1 MAGHSLS
8 RRRFLET
15 GGIGA
20 AGAAALAASGCFTDG
35 DDGGSP
41 MPLRPEEVNTL
52 LIVTDSTRSDY
63 IGAYGG
69 SELATTPNIDALAK
83 EGIRFTRPR
92 PESMPTVPVR
102 RALLTGHR
110 SFPFRDWK
118 LEDKMPPFPGWN
130 GIPEGRPTFPEVMRR
145 RGITTAYVTDNPFLI
160 GPRFTDF
167 RRSLDVS
174 EPLYIQ
180 GEYRNSY
187 NRPLPRGVLA
197 SDAEVARYL
206 LPGLAGTSNSEKL
219 REYVGLNIA
228 MGRRREKQY
237 AAARVIGDAMRL
249 LPRLKR
255 KRPFFLGVDAFD
267 PHEAFD
273 PPPSYKRR
281 FGPDHGVEPIL
292 PFKSPFS
299 RVTDID
305 VTDEQIARVRQLY
318 AAEMTFVDAWIGRL
332 LNKLDDEGLAEST
345 AVVYVSDH
353 GVYLGE
359 RGLLGKYA
367 PAIHRE
373 IYDVPWIMRHPER
386 RRSGDTSDWFA
397 SPHDVAPTLLG
408 FHGMRA
414 TGSMNGEDLSVLF
427 HDRQPPPR
435 PNWTTS
441 YSSAVGAG
449 DGRYLLISDNQG
461 ENRRLFDTQKD
472 PRELRDIA
480 SAKPRVVQRLWRNIV
495 DDAGGSMPVFG
506 EEGVVKG

>member
-1 MAGHSLS
+1 VGRHLVT
-8 RRRFLET
+8 RRRLLQA
-15 GGIGA
+15 GGTS
-20 AGAAALAASGCFTDG
+20 AAALAASGCFLDG
-35 DDGGSP
+35 DEDGRSP
-41 MPLRPEEVNTL
+41 LPLRPEEINTL
-52 LIVTDSTRSDY
+52 LIVTDSTRADY

-69 SELATTPNIDALAK
+69 GRLAETPNIDALAK

-92 PESMPTVPVR
+92 PEAMPTVPVR

-110 SFPFRDWK
+110 SYPFRDWK

-130 GIPEGRPTFPEVMRR
+130 GIPAGRATFPEVMRR
-145 RGITTAYVTDNPFLI
+145 RGISTAYVTDNPFLI

-167 RRSLDVS
+167 RRSLDIS
-174 EPLYIQ
+174 ESLYIQ

-187 NRPLPRGVLA
+187 NTPLPRGVIA
-197 SDAEVARYL
+197 SEDAVARYL
-206 LPGLAGTSNSEKL
+206 LPGLAGTSNVTKL
-219 REYVGLNIA
+219 REYVGLNVA

-237 AAARVIGDAMRL
+237 AAARVIGAGMEL

-281 FGPDHGVEPIL
+281 FGDHRGVEPIL
-292 PFKSPFS
+292 PFTAPFS
-299 RVTDID
+299 RVADID
-305 VTDEQIARVRQLY
+305 ITDEQIERVRELY

-332 LNKLDDEGLAEST
+332 LNKLDDEGLADST

-353 GVYLGE
+353 GLYLGE

-397 SPHDVAPTLLG
+397 STHDVAPTLLG
-408 FHGMRA
+408 FHAMRA
-414 TGSMNGEDLSVLF
+414 TGGMDGEDLSVLF
-427 HDRQPPPR
+427 HDREPHPR
-435 PNWTTS
+435 PYWTTS

-449 DGRYLLISDNQG
+449 DGRYLLVSDNQG
-461 ENRRLFDTQKD
+461 VNRRLFDTRHD
-472 PRELRDIA
+472 PRELRDVA
-480 SAKPRVVQRLWRNIV
+480 SAKPRVVDRLWRNVV

-506 EEGVVKG
+506 DDGVIKG

>member
-1 MAGHSLS
+1 MGRHSLT
-8 RRRFLET
+8 RRRFLQA
-15 GGIGA
+15 GGTS
-20 AGAAALAASGCFTDG
+20 AAALTASGCFLDG
-35 DDGGSP
+35 DDEAKRG
-41 MPLRPEEVNTL
+41 PLRPEEVNTL

-69 SELATTPNIDALAK
+69 GRAETPNIDALAK

-92 PESMPTVPVR
+92 PEAMPTVPMR

-110 SFPFRDWK
+110 SYPFRDWQV
-118 LEDKMPPFPGWN
+118 EDKMPPFPGWN
-130 GIPEGRPTFPEVMRR
+130 GIPAGRPTFPELMKRR
-145 RGITTAYVTDNPFLI
+145 AITTAFVTDNPFLI
-160 GPRFTDF
+160 GPRFTEF
-167 RRSLDVS
+167 RSTRALDVS

-187 NRPLPRGVLA
+187 NTPLPEGALA
-197 SDAEVARYL
+197 SEAEVARYL
-206 LPGLAGTSNSEKL
+206 LPGLAGTSNLQKL

-237 AAARVIGDAMRL
+237 AAARVIGGGMEL
-249 LPRLKR
+249 LPKLKR
-255 KRPFFLGVDAFD
+255 RRPFFLGVDAFD

-281 FGPDHGVEPIL
+281 FDDHRGVEPIL

-299 RVTDID
+299 RVADID
-305 VTDEQIARVRQLY
+305 ISDEQIERVRELY

-332 LNKLDDEGLAEST
+332 LNKLDDEGLADST

-373 IYDVPWIMRHPER
+373 IYDVPWIMRHPEGK
-386 RRSGDTSDWFA
+386 RSGETSDWFA

-414 TGSMNGEDLSVLF
+414 GGGMDGEDLSVMF
-427 HDRQPPPR
+427 RDREPPAR
-435 PNWTTS
+435 PYWTTS

-461 ENRRLFDTQKD
+461 EDRRLFDTRAD
-472 PRELRDIA
+472 PRERRDVA
-480 SAKPRVVQRLWRNIV
+480 SAKPGVVKRLWRNLV

-506 EEGVVKG
+506 ENGVIRG